1 MRTQPLVDITLFGY
15 LQEREIKPV
24 ENRFRQGIAQEIPG
38 IPHLGKRQME
48 ERVMGLVG
56 LFHTRYNGEIEPLI
70 QRIGRKRSCG
80 VDCSDPAGLSST
92 LSLSEY
98 LSQ

>member
-1 MRTQPLVDITLFGY
+1 MLDQDINENRFGLISGADQDVRLMRTQPLVDITLFGY

-48 ERVMGLVG
+48 ERVVGLVG
-56 LFHTRYNGEIEPLI
+56 LFHTRYNEEIETADS
-70 QRIGRKRSCG
+70 K
-80 VDCSDPAGLSST
+80 DP
-92 LSLSEY
+92 
-98 LSQ
+98 